1 MVCPESPAAPRSVLA
16 RGLALLDAFGPE
28 DAELTLTEIAQRAG
42 LPKPT
47 VLRLLGQLV
56 QWGALERVGT
66 PTGSAG

>member
-1 MVCPESPAAPRSVLA
+1 MVRSESPAAAKSVLA

-42 LPKPT
+42 LQKPT

-56 QWGALERVGT
+56 Q
-66 PTGSAG
+66 